1 METPIEDQ
9 NRCLALLMLLA
20 AGCSQQD
27 TADTLHCA
35 KTTVVKVENWF
46 HQISISEA
54 ALFCNSTAMKYTFL
68 LEIATSDQQL
78 DHKKLIVVSQMD
90 GAYLLK
96 HFGKTKNTGQIPL
109 LVPDRQ
115 QHYSRL
121 AKAAEKLRLNIKDI
135 KASKGKLV
143 GNVTVG
149 ELQVSKNIEK
159 TLRNVDRLDAACLLS
174 HLKAT
179 CSEFNGID
187 DWESLT
193 NRFLVVAKIPDVTMK
208 KLKEASHGLALKGTC
223 QICKSWSE

>member
-1 METPIEDQ
+1 
-9 NRCLALLMLLA
+9 
-20 AGCSQQD
+20 
-27 TADTLHCA
+27 
-35 KTTVVKVENWF
+35 VVKVENWF

-54 ALFCNSTAMKYTFL
+54 ALFGNSTAMKYTFL

-109 LVPDRQ
+109 LVPERQ

-159 TLRNVDRLDAACLLS
+159 TLRNVDR
-174 HLKAT
+174 
-179 CSEFNGID
+179 FD
-187 DWESLT
+187 DWVSLT
-193 NRFLVVAKIPDVTMK
+193 NRFLVVAKIPNATMK